1 MHTEQSFVNIFSCAR
16 RYLPETEENNFSK
29 FGNFFRSLC
38 VTSFKNTYRNVMAQS
53 ISNLQSK
60 TPYIPKQT
68 LLIEKKDCFRKKI
81 YSRFDVSEW
90 ECKLFSSEF
99 LLFFPLYLDLGLH
112 KQQEKTQR
120 TYRILRLFR
129 P

>member
-60 TPYIPKQT
+60 KTLHSQT
-68 LLIEKKDCFRKKI
+68 DTSDREKR
-81 YSRFDVSEW
+81 
-90 ECKLFSSEF
+90 LFS
-99 LLFFPLYLDLGLH
+99 
-112 KQQEKTQR
+112 EKNT
-120 TYRILRLFR
+120 F
-129 P
+129 